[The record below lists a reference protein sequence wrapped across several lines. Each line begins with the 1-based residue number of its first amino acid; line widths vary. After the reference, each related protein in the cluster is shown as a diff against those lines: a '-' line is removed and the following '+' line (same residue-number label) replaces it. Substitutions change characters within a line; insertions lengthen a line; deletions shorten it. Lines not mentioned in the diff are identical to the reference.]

1 MGGKRSGKRKPVFL
15 YATDQLTE
23 TGKRKFEYR
32 NPKFETNSNDENPK
46 TPNKPKSESVLKIYP
61 ILGLLNCCFVSD
73 SDIRISDFD

>member
-46 TPNKPKSESVLKIYP
+46 TPNKPKSDSGFENLPDFRFIE
-61 ILGLLNCCFVSD
+61 LLLCFGF
-73 SDIRISDFD
+73 RYSDFGF